1 MRSCGMRRGT
11 VVVMLREARL
21 GAVKT
26 RLAAAIGPARATAFY
41 RRTTA
46 ELLRRLAADRRW
58 RVVLAV
64 TPDGA
69 RSPWPRRLE
78 RFGQGRG
85 DIGARMDRA
94 LVRVSL
100 PAVLVGSDIPALRP
114 RHVAHAFRR
123 LRSARVVFGPAEDG
137 GFWLV
142 GVRSRMRLF
151 AGPVRWSHP
160 ETLSDALAQLP
171 FRAALADRLADV
183 DDGAGWAAY
192 TRAPCA
198 SRSSP

>member
-1 MRSCGMRRGT
+1 MRCCGMRRGT
-11 VVVMLREARL
+11 VIVMLREARL

-26 RLAAAIGPARATAFY
+26 RLGADIGPARATAFY
-41 RRTTA
+41 RRTA
-46 ELLRRLAADRRW
+46 ADQLRRLSADGRW

-69 RSPWPRRLE
+69 RGPWPRRLA

-94 LVRVSL
+94 LARAGL

-114 RHVAHAFRR
+114 RHVARAFRR
-123 LRSARVVFGPAEDG
+123 LRAARAVFGPAEDG

-142 GVRSRMRLF
+142 GVRRRARLF
-151 AGPVRWSHP
+151 AGPVRWSRP
-160 ETLSDALAQLP
+160 ETLADALAQLSFP
-171 FRAALADRLADV
+171 AALADRLADI
-183 DDGAGWAAY
+183 DDGPAFAAY
-192 TRAPCA
+192 TRTPCV